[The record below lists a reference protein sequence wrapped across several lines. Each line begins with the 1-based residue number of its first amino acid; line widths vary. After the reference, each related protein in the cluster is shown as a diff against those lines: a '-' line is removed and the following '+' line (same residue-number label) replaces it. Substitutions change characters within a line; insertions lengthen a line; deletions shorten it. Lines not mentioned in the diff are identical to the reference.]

1 MRFKNRRHLR
11 TALPNHAPVFE
22 RALSTIPNRN
32 GKENNNNNKNP
43 DDSETA
49 QVLLGQEE
57 QVLGGPRARKEWEGR
72 RKWLRDVSRNLT
84 GGRGT

>member
-1 MRFKNRRHLR
+1 MNPGRG
-11 TALPNHAPVFE
+11 P
-22 RALSTIPNRN
+22 LSSSGPRKAQKIPDDSETTI
-32 GKENNNNNKNP
+32 KIFSKKTNNNNNKNP